1 MKWRRGKSQ
10 KKWDNFKSALVLCL
24 TAFLALSLFSHNP
37 RDPSLNSFGLHLKV
51 LNACGY
57 VGAILSDL
65 FFQLFG
71 FCAFLFVPAGL
82 WLSYRLFKPRPLGGE
97 SVWTAGA
104 FYFSAF
110 SALCCLLNLYFPK
123 VVFHEGVSLGGA
135 LGVVLR
141 EALTPLFHTLG
152 TTLILCSVLLLTFVF
167 SDQGAVAGRL
177 LFKGRVLLQRLP
189 GLIRRIKTA
198 PRIFFQMFFK
208 VRGVF
213 RKQIK
218 TFPGIFLKKG
228 SGRGR
233 EAEKDPPPPPV
244 LEESEF
250 SPKEV
255 RETGPADFKPEG
267 DEADFLPAET
277 SERRKEGSEAALR
290 EKPFAET
297 SGQTFTSG
305 DLPSLKLLSPLPASS
320 KKMSRQEAENLSGKL
335 TDKLRQFSIKGQVTA
350 VKTGP
355 AVTLF
360 EFRPQDNVKVSR
372 IREMA
377 NDISLALSSESVR
390 IIAPIPGRDVVGVE
404 ASNTHREMVYLKS
417 LLEKPAFFTKSLP
430 LILGRSADGE
440 GVIEDLSRIPHLLI
454 AGTTG
459 SGKSQFVI
467 SFITGLLFRHTPE
480 SLKMILIDPKQ
491 VDLSAFKGVP
501 HLLSPPIV
509 SPAETLSALRWT
521 IEEMEKRYRSLSR
534 FGVRDLNSFNK
545 IAEKLSAGERAEHE
559 EWNQRAADPHR
570 AYYYQKLPLICLI
583 IEEFGDLMADPQ
595 FKKSVEMCVVRL
607 AQKARAG
614 GIHLVLAMQSPR
626 KDVVTGLIKTNIPG
640 RISFKVAGGTDSRV
654 ILDEGGAERLLSHGD
669 MLFLQPGA
677 SKPRRFH
684 GPFIDEG
691 DVSQVVRH
699 WTDRGE
705 AEYAP
710 GLKARDLMSGDFSEG
725 FSDPEGEDDP
735 MYEEILRYVR
745 NCSSISASFLQRK
758 FRIGYPRAAR
768 LIEILYEKGV
778 IGPPQGSRP
787 REVLDKLQ
795 SPP

>member
-1 MKWRRGKSQ
+1 M
-10 KKWDNFKSALVLCL
+10 
-24 TAFLALSLFSHNP
+24 
-37 RDPSLNSFGLHLKV
+37 
-51 LNACGY
+51 
-57 VGAILSDL
+57 
-65 FFQLFG
+65 
-71 FCAFLFVPAGL
+71 FVPAGL
-82 WLSYRLFKPRPLGGE
+82 WLSYRLFKPQAGGE
-97 SVWTAGA
+97 SAWTAGA

-123 VVFHEGVSLGGA
+123 AVFYEGVSLGGA
-135 LGVVLR
+135 LGEILR

-152 TTLILCSVLLLTFVF
+152 TTLILSSVLLLTFVF
-167 SDQGAVAGRL
+167 SGQGAGAGRL
-177 LFKGRVLLQRLP
+177 FFTGRLLLRRLP
-189 GLIRRIKTA
+189 GLGGQIKKGG
-198 PRIFFQMFFK
+198 RIFFQQVLTATEFFRRELK
-208 VRGVF
+208 R
-213 RKQIK
+213 
-218 TFPGIFLKKG
+218 FPGISLKNRPGGQREETENLTPPSFGESVKRPPKKTPG
-228 SGRGR
+228 ENQEDLKP
-233 EAEKDPPPPPV
+233 EAE
-244 LEESEF
+244 
-250 SPKEV
+250 
-255 RETGPADFKPEG
+255 
-267 DEADFLPAET
+267 EADFPLPET
-277 SERRKEGSEAALR
+277 SENRGGAAAPDGENTFKETL
-290 EKPFAET
+290 
-297 SGQTFTSG
+297 GQTFTSG
-305 DLPSLKLLSPLPASS
+305 DLPSLKLLSPLPAGS
-320 KKMSRQEAENLSGKL
+320 KKMSREEAQNLSGKL

-360 EFRPQDNVKVSR
+360 EFRPEDNVKVSR

-417 LLEKPAFFTKSLP
+417 LLERPEFFTKSLP
-430 LILGRSADGE
+430 LILGRRADGE
-440 GVIEDLSRIPHLLI
+440 GVVEDLSRIPHLLI

-509 SPAETLSALRWT
+509 SPAETLSALRWA

-534 FGVRDLNSFNK
+534 FGVRDLSSFNK
-545 IAEKLSAGERAEHE
+545 IAEKLSAREREEHE
-559 EWNQRAADPHR
+559 EWNQKTPELNRR
-570 AYYYQKLPLICLI
+570 YYYQKLPLICLI

-640 RISFKVAGGTDSRV
+640 RISFKVASGTDSRV

-677 SKPRRFH
+677 SKPLRFH

-691 DVSQVVRH
+691 DVSRIVRH
-699 WTDRGE
+699 WKDRGE

-710 GLKARDLMSGDFSEG
+710 GLGEGDLRSADFSEG

-735 MYEEILRYVR
+735 MYEEILHYVR
-745 NCSSISASFLQRK
+745 TCSSISASFLQRK

-787 REVLDKLQ
+787 REVLDKL
-795 SPP
+795 